1 MRHFAAMI
9 VGLGMSICFASSQ
22 EPKKDDPHT
31 VIVWLAV
38 VVPQNGRPEHELGE
52 YATFEAAKAATDK
65 WEEANK
71 NNKAEATTLVTQREV
86 KVRRM
91 PPTPGAKAEVPELPS
106 AGGKPGGGTDN
117 GKKTIIVS
125 VYKQAEG
132 KWVKQPDLQ
141 FVTDSEYDKAS
152 KYYQKVRFMSGWN
165 ATWNAPGWPKP
176 KIAAPELKVVDP
188 VR

>member
-1 MRHFAAMI
+1 MI

-86 KVRRM
+86 KVRKCPLR
-91 PPTPGAKAEVPELPS
+91 PVPRLRFRNSLLRVESRVAEPIMVRRLS
-106 AGGKPGGGTDN
+106 LCRFTSKR
-117 GKKTIIVS
+117 
-125 VYKQAEG
+125 
-132 KWVKQPDLQ
+132 
-141 FVTDSEYDKAS
+141 KAS
-152 KYYQKVRFMSGWN
+152 G
-165 ATWNAPGWPKP
+165 
-176 KIAAPELKVVDP
+176 
-188 VR
+188 